1 MASCATRRGNAWG
14 EQRGGAPAPK
24 KCSARCTSSGGPE
37 ERARRR
43 RNVPAKRG
51 RPRTSRSS
59 GSRSRGARRSPAN
72 SVHLLAFGG
81 SGAASE
87 VVARPG
93 GGAGARGR
101 RLGSGSTSNAMSA
114 GARAAARAR
123 RAGRPASEY
132 LRLSRARVHYG
143 TARRNRL
150 LEGSKLGVGSD
161 VRPSNVADGSRVAGQ
176 GRGRSKYLLLS
187 QRFTRNSYTV
197 GLDFGLRTLGAA
209 TRRPSTAL
217 NGCTRSLTTA
227 RPRG

>member
-1 MASCATRRGNAWG
+1 MSSGVERPRRKNALLAVLRVVG
-14 EQRGGAPAPK
+14 RRSARGGGATCLRSADGPGRVDRVVVVPGAP
-24 KCSARCTSSGGPE
+24 
-37 ERARRR
+37 
-43 RNVPAKRG
+43 VD
-51 RPRTSRSS
+51 RPRIPSTC
-59 GSRSRGARRSPAN
+59 RRS
-72 SVHLLAFGG
+72 GG
-81 SGAASE
+81 SGATSE